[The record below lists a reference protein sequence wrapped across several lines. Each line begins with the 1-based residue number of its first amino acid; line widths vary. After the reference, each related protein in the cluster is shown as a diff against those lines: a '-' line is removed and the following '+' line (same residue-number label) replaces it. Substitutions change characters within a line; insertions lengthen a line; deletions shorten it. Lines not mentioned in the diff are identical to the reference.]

1 MISFFRIIKF
11 AFQDIYRNLSLSL
24 MTILIL
30 VLMLLS
36 INTLIVI
43 NVFTNKATTIVKNQI
58 DVSVYFK
65 KNVSKEKLKEVQDY
79 VKGLKG
85 VEGVNLK
92 TAKKNLEEFKQEYK
106 NNEEITK
113 SLKEL
118 EENPL
123 GATLV
128 IQTENPNYYSQI
140 VKALDVPEYKKII
153 ETKTFADTE
162 KAISR
167 IQSITR
173 QVERFSLGLSIL
185 FAVIAFI
192 IIFNTIRVAIYTQRT
207 EISIKKLVGATNWFV
222 RGPYLLQGLFFSM
235 LSVGITIG
243 LVFLATRFLDPYIA
257 TVFNESKM
265 LTNYFSSNIM
275 FLFGIQFAAV
285 LVLTWISSLFAMR
298 RHLRA

>member
-11 AFQDIYRNLSLSL
+11 SFQDIYRNLSLSL

-58 DVSVYFK
+58 DVSVYFE
-65 KNVSKEKLKEVQDY
+65 KNVTKKKLEEVQDY
-79 VKGLKG
+79 VKSLKG
-85 VEGVNLK
+85 VEAVNLK
-92 TAKKNLEEFKQEYK
+92 TSEENLEDFKQEYK
-106 NNEEITK
+106 NNKEITK
-113 SLKEL
+113 SLEEL

-123 GATLV
+123 GATLI
-128 IQTENPNYYSQI
+128 IQTKNPNYYSQI

-192 IIFNTIRVAIYTQRT
+192 IIFNTIRVAIYTQRI

-222 RGPYLLQGLFFSM
+222 RGPYLLQGLIFSI
-235 LSVGITIG
+235 LSIGITIG
-243 LVFLATRFLDPYIA
+243 LVFLAARFMDPYIA
-257 TVFNESKM
+257 TVFKDSKM
-265 LTNYFSSNIM
+265 LTNYFSSNII
-275 FLFGIQFAAV
+275 FLFGIQFGAV